1 MGHLGSWAISIIMT
15 VSTTRRC
22 ALCSSSMKNSIVTSE
37 SLPRKNVNFKRF
49 EKNVSQNLPKN
60 RHECFPDWSYSP
72 IDTAHSYRPKTELQ
86 QMTVTDRKPDEI
98 DIFIVDNS

>member
-1 MGHLGSWAISIIMT
+1 MVPAWAISITMT
-15 VSTTRRC
+15 VSTTLGC
-22 ALCSSSMKNSIVTSE
+22 ALSMKNSIVTSE

-60 RHECFPDWSYSP
+60 RHECLPDWSDSP
-72 IDTAHSYRPKTELQ
+72 TDTTHSYRPKTELQ

-98 DIFIVDNS
+98 YIDIFIFNNS